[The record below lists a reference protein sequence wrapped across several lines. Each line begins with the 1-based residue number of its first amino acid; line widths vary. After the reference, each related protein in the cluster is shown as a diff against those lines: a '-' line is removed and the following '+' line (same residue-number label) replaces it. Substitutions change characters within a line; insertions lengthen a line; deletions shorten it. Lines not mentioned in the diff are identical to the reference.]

1 MKLYAT
7 TTSDKHG
14 REAKKGG
21 DEYITV
27 RFQNGNI
34 SCFEVT
40 FFPDNDKRGTLEIM
54 RYDGYDN
61 IVIVPYRGQ
70 VETSFR
76 NSDNDT
82 RTA

>member
-21 DEYITV
+21 DSFIHVKIT
-27 RFQNGNI
+27 RGNI
-34 SCFEVT
+34 ELGRLGVYEIENGGGYRIYWKGPADT
-40 FFPDNDKRGTLEIM
+40 FDAAKGYTGKEI
-54 RYDGYDN
+54 Y
-61 IVIVPYRGQ
+61 
-70 VETSFR
+70 

-82 RTA
+82 RTT